1 MIQFVPS
8 MDLISGNLRRKE
20 SPMGMFLADMA
31 LVKLDVDVVLL
42 AGGHIRSEQA
52 YPENYSFTH
61 KDLLIML
68 PYTEPLMIAKTTGK
82 RLK

>member
-20 SPMGMFLADMA
+20 RPMGMFLADMA

-42 AGGHIRSEQA
+42 AGGHIRSE
-52 YPENYSFTH
+52 
-61 KDLLIML
+61 
-68 PYTEPLMIAKTTGK
+68 
-82 RLK
+82 